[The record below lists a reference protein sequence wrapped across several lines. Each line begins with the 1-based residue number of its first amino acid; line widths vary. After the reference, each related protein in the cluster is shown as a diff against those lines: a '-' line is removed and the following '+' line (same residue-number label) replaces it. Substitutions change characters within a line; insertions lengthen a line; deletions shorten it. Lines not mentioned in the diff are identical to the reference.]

1 MNITWPDLVIGAI
14 VLLFALKGW
23 KRGFVAEIG
32 GFIALAAAVWAA
44 LHYPGTLDS
53 ILAEYAHLGD
63 GSAHVVGMIAFAA
76 VVYIALMVISAVLSR
91 IAKLPVIGLGNGLAG
106 AAVGAAKALI
116 GVWIVLYVA
125 LFFALPRDVRGDL
138 HNSAA
143 VAFVTKD
150 NAQIDRVVI
159 GTMPWFIRPLAAPLF
174 ARHRL

>member
-1 MNITWPDLVIGAI
+1 MTVSWPDLVIGAI

-32 GFIALAAAVWAA
+32 GFIALAAAAWAA
-44 LHYPGTLDS
+44 LHYPGVLDS

-63 GSAHVVGMIAFAA
+63 GSAHLVGMIVFAGI
-76 VVYIALMVISAVLSR
+76 VYVALMVVSAVLSR
-91 IAKLPVIGLGNGLAG
+91 IARLPVIGLGNGIAG
-106 AAVGAAKALI
+106 AGVGAVKALI

-138 HNSAA
+138 HNSAI
-143 VAFVTKD
+143 VGYVTQD
-150 NAQIDRVVI
+150 NAQVDRFVI
-159 GTMPWFIRPLAAPLF
+159 GTMPWFIRPLASPLF